1 MNEKLSFQNIA
12 DALSQKAGVSKK
24 VAETFS
30 KAFFDTIVEA
40 LYMGEDSI
48 KIKGL
53 GTFKLVEVESR
64 ESVNV
69 TNGERIVIPGYKK
82 VSFAPEDSVVELLN
96 KDAETEEEVPA
107 VVASEPVVEEEDS
120 SAEEVKEEVVNE
132 PVEEAE
138 ETPVVEEE
146 SAPATEDVPAEE
158 EEEMVVEEV
167 PSAIELAPSID
178 TLIQV
183 PEPAHVEQPQD
194 EFAGID
200 LLISTPESVDEIRQ
214 QYEAAKAKMETAVE
228 EARKANAEKLRLEK
242 LLERLEANMQP
253 ESVESKQEE
262 AMQPVEKEVL
272 KKDEEEDSSATPLV
286 SEIPQPTEEQPSPED
301 KRKEALERFIKGSDE
316 ENAAAE
322 SKPQKSKKSPWG
334 WIIALV
340 AVLLLVVIFFLYKT
354 SKSIESVEKVPVPTQ
369 PEAPKKVAPKDSIKT
384 AHPKDST
391 ANAETKKDSV
401 KVENQQAEESKP
413 VRPATYKIQKGESLT
428 RISQRFY
435 GTKDSV
441 AAIIR
446 ANTLADPNNVPV
458 GAVIKLP

>member
-12 DALSQKAGVSKK
+12 DALSQKSGVSKK

-96 KDAETEEEVPA
+96 KGVETEDVVPA
-107 VVASEPVVEEEDS
+107 VAASEPVVEEEVS
-120 SAEEVKEEVVNE
+120 SAAEVKEEVVNE
-132 PVEEAE
+132 PVAEIE

-146 SAPATEDVPAEE
+146 SAPVAEDVPAEE

-183 PEPAHVEQPQD
+183 PEPVHVEQPQD

-200 LLISTPESVDEIRQ
+200 LLILTPESVDEIRL

-253 ESVESKQEE
+253 ESVESEQEE
-262 AMQPVEKEVL
+262 AMQPAEKEDL
-272 KKDEEEDSSATPLV
+272 KQEEEAEPSVTPLV
-286 SEIPQPTEEQPSPED
+286 SETLQPTEEQPSPED

-322 SKPQKSKKSPWG
+322 SKPQKSKKSPLAWM
-334 WIIALV
+334 IALV

-354 SKSIESVEKVPVPTQ
+354 SKSIESVEIVPVPTQ
-369 PEAPKKVAPKDSIKT
+369 PVAPKKVAPRDSIKA

-401 KVENQQAEESKP
+401 KVENQRAEESKP
-413 VRPATYKIQKGESLT
+413 ERPATYKIQKGESLT